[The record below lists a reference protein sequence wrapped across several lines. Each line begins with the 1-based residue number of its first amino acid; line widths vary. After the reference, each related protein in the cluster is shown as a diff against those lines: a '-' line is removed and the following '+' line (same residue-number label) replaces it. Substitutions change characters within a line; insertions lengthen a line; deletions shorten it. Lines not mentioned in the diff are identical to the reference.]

1 MAAFINISGPI
12 AANTLYVDGELV
24 ARDIAATLPEV
35 TYLTATIAAR
45 GNWDIPMQGLF
56 ENLELAITKIG
67 IDLGVGKMF
76 APGARRLELRNVQTV
91 QNVDG
96 TSKNQSVKVFATGYS
111 TKLPGSGITVG
122 EAVENEM
129 TFSLKRYQIF
139 VDGTEIIC
147 IDRTG
152 PCRIMGQDITSGI
165 ESLL

>member
-1 MAAFINISGPI
+1 MAFTNISGPI
-12 AANTLYVDGELV
+12 VANTLYVDSELV

-45 GNWDIPMQGLF
+45 GNWDVPLQGLF

-67 IDLGVGKMF
+67 MDLGVGKMF
-76 APGARRLELRNVQTV
+76 APGSRRIELRNVQTV

-96 TSKNQSVKVFATGYS
+96 SSKNQSIKVFATGYA

-122 EAVENEM
+122 EAMENEM

-139 VDGTEIIC
+139 VDGVEMVC

-152 PCRIMGQDITSGI
+152 ACRINGQDITSGV